1 MSVGPARMRGMR
13 ALALLLPALAA
24 CAPAGAQQ
32 AAERD
37 LFLGAGSCAAQACHG
52 GGSADRQEYKIW
64 ANRELDRHS
73 RAFASLTGELGRRI
87 GQRLGI
93 DPPEDKRCL
102 SCHSATGVKAA
113 ATFDR
118 ADGVSCELCHGAAG
132 RWLGAHV
139 SPAFKGLSAL
149 EKEQHGLRDLT
160 TPEKRA
166 AACVDCHVGGEGRDV
181 THAMMAAGHPAL
193 AFSLPRFLH
202 DMPPHWKR
210 RDAPGDLAAWA
221 EGARAAGT
229 ARLRQV
235 ERMAQHGAQ
244 WPEFGAFDCYACHHE
259 IRGGGTE
266 PRPGGR
272 PGDLPLDLAPLEVL
286 AQGDAAIA
294 QRLGGVLDA
303 AYGPGGERRKL
314 GDFAAGAAEEVVRLP
329 APDEGGFRGRIDAWL
344 ARVEAGD
351 ARAGYATMQQVKL
364 LAFALARD
372 PAEAGFAAAYA
383 ALDEALARPYDPR
396 ACATLARRALAER

>member
-1 MSVGPARMRGMR
+1 MRAMR

-32 AAERD
+32 VPERD

-52 GGSADRQEYKIW
+52 GGDANRQEYKIW
-64 ANRELDRHS
+64 ANREMDRHS

-93 DPPEDKRCL
+93 DPPNARECL
-102 SCHSATGVKAA
+102 SCHSASDVKAA

-139 SPAFKGLSAL
+139 SPAFKELSPR
-149 EKEQHGLRDLT
+149 EKETHGLKDLT
-160 TPEKRA
+160 TPAKRA
-166 AACVDCHVGGEGRDV
+166 LVCVDCHVGGEGRDV
-181 THAMMAAGHPAL
+181 THAMMAAGHPPL

-202 DMPPHWKR
+202 DMPPHWKKP
-210 RDAPGDLAAWA
+210 DATADLAAWA
-221 EGARAAGT
+221 EGAKAAGA

-235 ERMAQHGAQ
+235 ERMARGGAE

-259 IRGGGTE
+259 ISGGADA
-266 PRPGGR
+266 RPLGR

-286 AQGDAAIA
+286 ALGDATSAG
-294 QRLGGVLDA
+294 RLEGILGTT
-303 AYGPGGERRKL
+303 YRPGGERRKL
-314 GDFAAGAAEEVVRLP
+314 AEVAASAAEEVERLP
-329 APDEGGFRGRIDAWL
+329 AVDAGGFRGRIDAWL
-344 ARVEAGD
+344 ARVETGE
-351 ARAGYATMQQVKL
+351 ARAGYAAMQQVKL
-364 LAFALARD
+364 LAFALAPD
-372 PAEAGFAAAYA
+372 PKAPAFAEAYT
-383 ALDEALARPYDPR
+383 ALDEALARPYDAR
-396 ACATLARRALAER
+396 ACAALARRALAVR